1 MKRRDIIRYTAFAT
15 GAVLSAPLM
24 SVLVS
29 GCKTDEVVQAAT
41 KLNLFS
47 QEEFDTLKALVDTIL
62 PKTDSPSASDVG
74 VHTMIDHMV
83 GSVFSEEDKK
93 SFKDKFQSLASYL
106 GTKGFGDA
114 TADDKLN
121 ILNGAYSNASTKA
134 GLQAVKQQTIAYYL
148 SSEEIAKNYLNY
160 LPVPGAWQS
169 CISLEEAG
177 GKKWAI

>member
-1 MKRRDIIRYTAFAT
+1 MKRRQIIRYTALAS

-24 SVLVS
+24 SIMMS
-29 GCKTDEVVQAAT
+29 GCKTDEVVST
-41 KLNLFS
+41 STELSLFS
-47 QEEFDTLKALVDTIL
+47 SQEFNVLKSVVDVIL

-83 GSVFSEEDKK
+83 GKVFEEEDRDSFKSKFDDLSTYLDGKGFSEGADAEKLTIL
-93 SFKDKFQSLASYL
+93 SEAHKDGSA
-106 GTKGFGDA
+106 
-114 TADDKLN
+114 
-121 ILNGAYSNASTKA
+121 KA
-134 GLQAVKQQTIAYYL
+134 GLQAVKQQAIAYYL

-160 LPVPGAWQS
+160 LPVPGAWES